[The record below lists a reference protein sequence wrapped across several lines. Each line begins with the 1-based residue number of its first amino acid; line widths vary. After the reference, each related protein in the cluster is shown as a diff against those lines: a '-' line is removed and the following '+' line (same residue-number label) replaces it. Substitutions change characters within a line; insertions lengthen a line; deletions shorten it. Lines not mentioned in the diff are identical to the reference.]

1 MGKPVIAF
9 KISIQ
14 LGDGIIM
21 DHQIGA
27 DTVFG
32 AVKFIQDEAIKNG
45 WFVASLL
52 VEPFTEADIVGAV
65 EVTPGV
71 LQ

>member
-32 AVKFIQDEAIKNG
+32 AVKFIQDEAVKNG

-65 EVTPGV
+65 EVKAGV

>member
-1 MGKPVIAF
+1 MSKPVIAF
-9 KISIQ
+9 KISVQ

-32 AVKFIQDEAIKNG
+32 AVKFIQDEAVKNG

-52 VEPFTEADIVGAV
+52 VEPFTDADIVNAV
-65 EVTPGV
+65 EVQKG
-71 LQ
+71 LFQ